1 MRSES
6 SAICT
11 SGEPVSLAARR
22 KSATTPDFF
31 SVARD
36 IVDLILGN
44 RVYLPDFAGANS
56 TQKGPE
62 SIGLARVMRRSAG
75 AAAIVRR
82 KALPPGPETPPA
94 GRKCALVAQPA
105 PGNPAWLRPPGR
117 GAARSPGAR

>member
-36 IVDLILGN
+36 ILGLILQSEINTWIFG
-44 RVYLPDFAGANS
+44 REYYRKGSSKHRLSWRSLKQASRLQPTIRQCFRQ
-56 TQKGPE
+56 TQE
-62 SIGLARVMRRSAG
+62 IA
-75 AAAIVRR
+75 VRTVQ
-82 KALPPGPETPPA
+82 AHA
-94 GRKCALVAQPA
+94 
-105 PGNPAWLRPPGR
+105 
-117 GAARSPGAR
+117 